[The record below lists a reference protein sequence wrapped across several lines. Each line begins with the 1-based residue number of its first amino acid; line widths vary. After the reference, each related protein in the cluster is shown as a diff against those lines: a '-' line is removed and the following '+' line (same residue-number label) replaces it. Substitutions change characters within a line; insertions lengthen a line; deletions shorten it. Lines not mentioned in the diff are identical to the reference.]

1 VESSPSIG
9 SDGTVYIGSSYDI
22 NSGYLYAFGKGPLE
36 ADANGPYFG
45 IAEELVAFF
54 GAAYGGNGSYAF
66 SWDFGDDNTSEEQNP
81 THTYASPGNYTVTL
95 TVTDAEDNISED
107 TTWAFIVERTE
118 LGIDISKDGI
128 IIKNIGDA
136 TAYDVKWTLDITGG
150 FLGLINKHLDGRDEE
165 LTVGEEITMT
175 LPFLLGLGPL
185 TVSATAEASNADS
198 IAEAKDGFILLFFVI
213 LP

>member
-36 ADANGPYFG
+36 ADANGPYCG

-66 SWDFGDDNTSEEQNP
+66 SWDFGDGNTSEEQNP
-81 THTYASPGNYTVTL
+81 FHAYASPGNYTVIL

-107 TTWAFIVERTE
+107 STWAFIVEQTE
-118 LGIDISKDGI
+118 LDIDISKTGI
-128 IIKNIGDA
+128 VIKNTGDA
-136 TAYDVKWTLDITGG
+136 AAYDVEWTVDITGG
-150 FLGLINKHLDGRDEE
+150 FLGLINKHLDGKDEE
-165 LTVGEEITMT
+165 LAVGEEICIQ

-185 TVSATAEASNADS
+185 TIAATAEASNADRV
-198 IAEAKDGFILLFFVI
+198 EETKDGFIIVFFVI